1 MRLRDRIR
9 SEGGFTLV
17 ELLVAIVILGI
28 ITIPLSGTVVSALKN
43 TGTTEDRMDLSH
55 DAQISSS
62 YFARDVAGV
71 GMRDYELV
79 NGESVP
85 FKSSVQ
91 LNAAYDEGGYTCGD
105 ASTPL
110 AAVRLLSDA
119 WDPDVSMTAPET
131 VVVAY
136 YLKSVDGSTE
146 LHRLRC
152 SGGNAPVDIPLAHNV
167 KPGPDPVK
175 VTCSTACNAATP
187 PNEITLSLVATKPSV
202 GDYPITLNG
211 QRRQS

>member
-9 SEGGFTLV
+9 SERGFTLV

-28 ITIPLSGTVVSALKN
+28 IAIPLSGTVVSALKN
-43 TGTTEDRMDLSH
+43 TGTTEDRMNLSH

-62 YFARDVAGV
+62 YFASDVAGV
-71 GMRDYELV
+71 GMRDYKAV

-131 VVVAY
+131 VVIAY
-136 YLKSVDGSTE
+136 YVKTVAGSTE
-146 LHRLRC
+146 LHRLKC
-152 SGGNAPVDIPLAHNV
+152 SGGAPVDIPLAHNV
-167 KPGPDPVK
+167 KPGSDPVK

-187 PNEITLSLVATKPSV
+187 PNEITLNLVATKPSV

>member
-9 SEGGFTLV
+9 SEAGFTLV

-28 ITIPLSGTVVSALKN
+28 ITVPLSGTVVSALKN
-43 TGTTEDRMDLSH
+43 TGATGDRMALSH

-62 YFARDVAGV
+62 YFSRDVAGV
-71 GMRDYELV
+71 GMRDYLLV

-91 LNAAYDEGGYTCGD
+91 LNAAYDEGGYTCGGVG
-105 ASTPL
+105 TPT

-119 WDPDVSMTAPET
+119 WDPTESMTSPKT
-131 VVVAY
+131 VVIAY
-136 YLKSVDGSTE
+136 YLTTVDGVLE
-146 LHRLRC
+146 LHRLKC
-152 SGGNAPVDIPLAHNV
+152 AGSDAPIDVPLAHNV
-167 KPGPDPVK
+167 KSGSVT
-175 VTCSTACNAATP
+175 VTCSSTCTAAAV
-187 PNEITLSLVATKPSV
+187 PNEITLSLVATKGSV

>member
-1 MRLRDRIR
+1 MQLRDRIR

-28 ITIPLSGTVVSALKN
+28 ITVPLSGTVVSALKN
-43 TGTTEDRMDLSH
+43 TGATQDRMALSH
-55 DAQISSS
+55 DAQLSSS

-71 GMRDYELV
+71 GIRDYDSV
-79 NGESVP
+79 NGNSLP

-91 LNAAYDEGGYTCGD
+91 RNAAYNQGGYTCGG
-105 ASTPL
+105 AGTPV
-110 AAVRLLSDA
+110 AALRLLSDS
-119 WDPDVSMTAPET
+119 WDPADSMTTPET

-136 YLKSVDGSTE
+136 YLKTVAGGIE
-146 LHRLRC
+146 LHRLKC
-152 SGGNAPVDIPLAHNV
+152 SGSDTPVDVPIAHNV
-167 KPGPDPVK
+167 KAGSVT
-175 VTCSTACNAATP
+175 VTCSSTCESATV
-187 PNEITLSLVATKPSV
+187 PNEITLRLVTTKPSV

>member
-1 MRLRDRIR
+1 MSLKERIR

-17 ELLVAIVILGI
+17 ELLVAIVIIGV
-28 ITIPLSGTVVSALKN
+28 ITVPLSGTVVSALKN

-71 GMRDYELV
+71 GMRDLKAV

-91 LNAAYDEGGYTCGD
+91 RDAAYNQGGYTCGG
-105 ASTPL
+105 AGTPT

-119 WDPDVSMTAPET
+119 WDPDASMTAPET
-131 VVVAY
+131 VVIAY
-136 YLKSVDGSTE
+136 YLKTVDGSTE
-146 LHRLRC
+146 LHRLKC
-152 SGGNAPVDIPLAHNV
+152 SGSDAPVDVPLAHNV
-167 KPGPDPVK
+167 KPDSVT
-175 VTCSTACNAATP
+175 VTCSSTCEAATP
-187 PNEITLSLVATKPSV
+187 PNEITLGLVATKSSV